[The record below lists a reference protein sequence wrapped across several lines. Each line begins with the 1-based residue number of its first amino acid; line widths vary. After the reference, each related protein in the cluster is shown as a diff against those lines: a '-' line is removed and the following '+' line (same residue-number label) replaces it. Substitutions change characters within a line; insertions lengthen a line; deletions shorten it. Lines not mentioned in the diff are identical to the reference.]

1 MSGDQRDHRSTAEKI
16 AKETGVSAPTIR
28 RDAQFAD
35 AVDKLPPK
43 EKKEVLYCPQRVWNF
58 IFQLAHTDKTKKEA
72 EKACKDLSENN
83 RGIVKR
89 NLTFTASETAYVAFS
104 MGYVMGQLYNVKD
117 REHLPVI
124 KRLFKEHLVNAERR
138 ASERKS
144 LPYIG
149 KATKRLEKKA
159 A

>member
-1 MSGDQRDHRSTAEKI
+1 MKKK
-16 AKETGVSAPTIR
+16 AKTELGFSDFGHCAAFIN
-28 RDAQFAD
+28 
-35 AVDKLPPK
+35 
-43 EKKEVLYCPQRVWNF
+43 YCPQRVWNF
-58 IFQLAHTDKTKKEA
+58 IFELAHTDKTKKEA
-72 EKACKDLSENN
+72 EKACKDLNENN

-124 KRLFKEHLVNAERR
+124 KRLFKEHLVNAERKE
-138 ASERKS
+138 AERKG

-149 KATKRLEKKA
+149 KDQGEREKA